1 MVEKIILSIEFSN
14 RYQNPTEK
22 NPEIIETVEGN
33 YKISR
38 RVYQA
43 LFIDFADI
51 FIEYIH
57 SLDPN
62 EIQELDNDLKANE
75 WGVNSLL
82 EVENTYELLAVFQM
96 FYYLNGR
103 FALVNG
109 LLIVPDGEVSEGEEK
124 TNLKQLYNMC
134 KNTSSRGLVSLQFL
148 CALGIFF
155 GVDKSIST

>member
-1 MVEKIILSIEFSN
+1 MSAAIGTKIQQKKPQRLL
-14 RYQNPTEK
+14 K
-22 NPEIIETVEGN
+22 NVEGN

-51 FIEYIH
+51 FIKYIN

-62 EIQELDNDLKANE
+62 EIQELDNDLKVNE
-75 WGVNSLL
+75 WGVKSLL
-82 EVENTYELLAVFQM
+82 EVENAYELLTIFQM

-124 TNLKQLYNMC
+124 TNLKQLHNML
-134 KNTSSRGLVSLQFL
+134 KNSSSHGLVSLQFL